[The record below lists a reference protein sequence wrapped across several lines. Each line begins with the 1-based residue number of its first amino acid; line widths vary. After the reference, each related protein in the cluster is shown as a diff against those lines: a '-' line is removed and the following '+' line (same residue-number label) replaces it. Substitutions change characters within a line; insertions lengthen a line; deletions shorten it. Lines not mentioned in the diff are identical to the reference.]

1 MLGFILVTRGTHSGK
16 DVILGFPNSIFKQN
30 LSYFDFV
37 HYNTTI
43 SSSNSSK
50 TFILGWPVSV
60 IAELLCPKKERWDE
74 ILDFSAE
81 SIRFIGYPA
90 SVIYKSKNKPGKLIS
105 SLSAISSESD
115 VSSRFK
121 ENIAAFNVVFV
132 FEVDSPLLKNSEKI
146 KEAVIAISNE

>member
-16 DVILGFPNSIFKQN
+16 DVILGFPISIFKQN

-121 ENIAAFNVVFV
+121 EKESYEEVFDIN
-132 FEVDSPLLKNSEKI
+132 ELLCSLYFLEH
-146 KEAVIAISNE
+146 VS